1 MFIFLEAVQLAC
13 WLRTACKTRSQGPRG
28 WCVFHYAHPFLADH
42 DSTEQHD
49 KDHQAMYG
57 RATTLYPR
65 TLEMLDQLD
74 LLDDMNQIGFIGRN
88 SVTYKDGERVTSRG
102 WHTMFQRISGTYLDY
117 CLNIRQKY
125 SEGVFRDAYKRRGGE
140 PYIGWKLE

>member
-1 MFIFLEAVQLAC
+1 
-13 WLRTACKTRSQGPRG
+13 
-28 WCVFHYAHPFLADH
+28 
-42 DSTEQHD
+42 
-49 KDHQAMYG
+49 
-57 RATTLYPR
+57 
-65 TLEMLDQLD
+65 MLDQLD

-140 PYIGWKLE
+140 PYIGWKLEYFSVDPASEDDYKVTSHIRNLKTDEAVTVKR